1 MNYGPERRNDNVDD
15 FPLEETIGVDDHFEN
30 SNFEI
35 DERPHPMDE
44 VTDNIFPP
52 LSPCQAKKSSNHYQS
67 EVFFHERRSF
77 LRREGKLKL
86 ENLKSKIKYRE
97 LKWAVLQDSRKKNVA
112 IREDSSTDT
121 SENE

>member
-1 MNYGPERRNDNVDD
+1 MSDTRDLAQPALRPMPMMQRRFV
-15 FPLEETIGVDDHFEN
+15 
-30 SNFEI
+30 S
-35 DERPHPMDE
+35 
-44 VTDNIFPP
+44 
-52 LSPCQAKKSSNHYQS
+52 KSSRLKCSCQCRDAYRRCQS
-67 EVFFHERRSF
+67 EDFFHERRSF

-97 LKWAVLQDSRKKNVA
+97 LKWAVLQDSRKENVA